1 MMTKTITQKIFEFAY
16 GSGLEDAIR
25 QQAFKSDNK
34 GESTVKK
41 PLRDCAEAKKTVKDY
56 IDCILH
62 GQKPNFYDV
71 AKKVEEQFAAYIENY
86 NRHPEDGKK
95 ITGKFR
101 FGNAQKLINMT
112 AKYMF
117 FLTYNRPD
125 LRENFALCH
134 CPMDSNMVSHVID
147 EVRNYQKEKKPLS
160 ADVQEIISQP
170 KWVGNLRNSWS
181 QIEHDNHK
189 QYENFQ
195 ILVRFF
201 AKEKGLSPIEYDYHE
216 WKSGEKENE

>member
-1 MMTKTITQKIFEFAY
+1 MMTETITQKIFEFAY

-41 PLRDCAEAKKTVKDY
+41 PLRNCEEAKETVKGY
-56 IDCILH
+56 VDCILH
-62 GQKPNFYDV
+62 GQKPNFYEV
-71 AKKVEEQFAAYIENY
+71 AKMVEKQFDTYIEDY

-117 FLTYNRPD
+117 ILTYDRPE
-125 LRENFALCH
+125 LRERFAQCH
-134 CPMDSNMVSHVID
+134 CPMDSIMIENVIKGID
-147 EVRNYQKEKKPLS
+147 ECTKLPENIEKLTTRGWKTQLRKP
-160 ADVQEIISQP
+160 
-170 KWVGNLRNSWS
+170 WS
-181 QIEHDNHK
+181 QIEYDSPE
-189 QYENFQ
+189 QYKTFQ
-195 ILVRFF
+195 TLVAFL
-201 AKEKGLSPIEYDYHE
+201 AKEKYGENTPPIEYDYLE